1 MFIDTHTHYYDE
13 WFGEEGP
20 AAIRRSLDAGVGM
33 MLQADVDS
41 RERDG
46 MFSLWRQFPDVLRQM
61 EVSDVR
67 AEEDELTVLFLPSGS
82 RKGGTVS

>member
-1 MFIDTHTHYYDE
+1 MH
-13 WFGEEGP
+13 
-20 AAIRRSLDAGVGM
+20 RSLPGLLPGDESAGERTAVSRYGQD
-33 MLQADVDS
+33 LDV
-41 RERDG
+41 RAMNCVRRIP
-46 MFSLWRQFPDVLRQM
+46 LPDVLRQM